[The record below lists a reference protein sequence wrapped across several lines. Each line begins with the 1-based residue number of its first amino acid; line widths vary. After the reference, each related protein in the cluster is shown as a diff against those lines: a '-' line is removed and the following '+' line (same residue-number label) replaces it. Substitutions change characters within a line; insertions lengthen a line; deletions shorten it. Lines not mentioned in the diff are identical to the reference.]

1 MKIHQVSV
9 TYQTEQDRLLVR
21 INTSNREELR
31 LWFTRRLMVG
41 LWPLVNRFLT
51 DQLVKTEA
59 SITSGAAASDDMKHM
74 LADFRRET
82 LLQQADFSTPY
93 QAEQAS
99 LPLGEAPL
107 LVTDVNLTPRTGGPL
122 RMEFVEKPEQTEGP
136 TRQSVL
142 EMDARLLQG
151 FVHLLQQALER
162 ANWALL
168 PLRPAAP
175 ATEPA
180 DDAPPPAAPRYLN

>member
-21 INTSNREELR
+21 INTSTREELR

-51 DQLVKTEA
+51 DQLVKTES

-82 LLQQADFSTPY
+82 LLQQADFATPY
-93 QAEQAS
+93 RADEAS
-99 LPLGEAPL
+99 LPLGEQPL

-122 RMEFVEKPEQTEGP
+122 RLEFVEKPEQAQGP

-162 ANWALL
+162 ANWAL
-168 PLRPAAP
+168 PALRPAAP

-180 DDAPPPAAPRYLN
+180 DDTPTPVAPRYLN